1 LLRHKTGNE
10 MKEHIFLSGISI
22 EEFEADL
29 LEKLKALI
37 QPALIAIQREEA
49 EDFLTRKQVAKL
61 LGVSLVTISKW
72 QKNGNIKF
80 HRFGTRIRFKRS
92 EILNA
97 EKYRRT
103 K

>member
-1 LLRHKTGNE
+1 LFCQKTGNE

-22 EEFEADL
+22 KEFEADL

-37 QPALIAIQREEA
+37 QPALLSIQREDA

-80 HRFGTRIRFKRS
+80 HRFGTRIRFKRN

-97 EKYRRT
+97 EKYRRA